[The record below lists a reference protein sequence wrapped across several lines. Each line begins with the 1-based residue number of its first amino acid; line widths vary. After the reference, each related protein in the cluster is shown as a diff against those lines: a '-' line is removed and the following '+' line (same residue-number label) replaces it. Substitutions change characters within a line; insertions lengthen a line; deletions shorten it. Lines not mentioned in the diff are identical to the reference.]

1 MGLILHHRSTGRT
14 ADRFYVVLF
23 VMVVPPSTAPLTLF
37 ANQEAMVRGP
47 DSYLADRSFECD
59 LGLWWSGPVGPTHTV
74 TAALLQFD
82 VSGVNEPL
90 LNATFHHFVYNHG
103 DDATLH
109 ELLVPWNSSV
119 TYNSLPWSNSSWGTA
134 PVAAISGHA
143 QSEWSD
149 LDSGVWHTADVTSSV
164 SAWLAGARAN
174 HGFIVLPGDGADS
187 AHMQCTRSARPP
199 RLELNLLV
207 PPAAPPSLPPP
218 PPSMPP
224 PPPVPPVS
232 PPTEEDD
239 TLTIV
244 VGFSAAAILLSAQVL
259 VMWLNSLPGG
269 GDPKRG
275 LPAEF
280 PSELIS
286 PDRQVVIANHQLMAT
301 QL

>member
-1 MGLILHHRSTGRT
+1 
-14 ADRFYVVLF
+14 
-23 VMVVPPSTAPLTLF
+23 
-37 ANQEAMVRGP
+37 
-47 DSYLADRSFECD
+47 
-59 LGLWWSGPVGPTHTV
+59 
-74 TAALLQFD
+74 
-82 VSGVNEPL
+82 
-90 LNATFHHFVYNHG
+90 
-103 DDATLH
+103 
-109 ELLVPWNSSV
+109 
-119 TYNSLPWSNSSWGTA
+119 
-134 PVAAISGHA
+134 
-143 QSEWSD
+143 
-149 LDSGVWHTADVTSSV
+149 
-164 SAWLAGARAN
+164 
-174 HGFIVLPGDGADS
+174 
-187 AHMQCTRSARPP
+187 
-199 RLELNLLV
+199 
-207 PPAAPPSLPPP
+207 
-218 PPSMPP
+218 MPP